1 MAELTEQQQHLSSLL
16 EQRAGLVAEINDLN
30 SQAAAKREL
39 VLRSLGAIEYLQQ
52 IGVELPA
59 PPAEEAAAPVEGEAA
74 APVEGEVPPTPET
87 EAIPAPTVEG

>member
-1 MAELTEQQQHLSSLL
+1 MAELTEQQSHLKNLL
-16 EQRAGLVAEINDLN
+16 EQRAGLIAEINELN

-59 PPAEEAAAPVEGEAA
+59 PAEEAAPVEGEAPAPEA
-74 APVEGEVPPTPET
+74 APVEGEALPE
-87 EAIPAPTVEG
+87 PTVQG

>member
-39 VLRSLGAIEYLQQ
+39 VLRSLGASEYLQQ
-52 IGVELPA
+52 IGVTLPE
-59 PPAEEAAAPVEGEAA
+59 PEPEAVP
-74 APVEGEVPPTPET
+74 EGEVPTPET
-87 EAIPAPTVEG
+87 EVVPEPTPEA

>member
-16 EQRAGLVAEINDLN
+16 EQRASLVAEINDLN

-59 PPAEEAAAPVEGEAA
+59 PEEEAAAPAEGEAA
-74 APVEGEVPPTPET
+74 PVPVAETEVLPEPVVEG
-87 EAIPAPTVEG
+87 